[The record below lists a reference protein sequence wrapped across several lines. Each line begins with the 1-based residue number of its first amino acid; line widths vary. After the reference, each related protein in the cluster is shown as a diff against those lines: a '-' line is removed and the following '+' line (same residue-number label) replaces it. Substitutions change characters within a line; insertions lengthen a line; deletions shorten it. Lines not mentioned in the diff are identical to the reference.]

1 LHLGEEKTGSGMH
14 VSYMLLFTIT
24 WKQRIYV
31 AIYTHVFHAVAWFR
45 GPFDTS
51 IIIKD
56 SNEYFIL
63 KTNQNQIYEQEE
75 A

>member
-1 LHLGEEKTGSGMH
+1 MH
-14 VSYMLLFTIT
+14 VSYILLFTIT
-24 WKQRIYV
+24 WKQRTYV
-31 AIYTHVFHAVAWFR
+31 EYMQVFHAITWLR

-63 KTNQNQIYEQEE
+63 KTIQN
-75 A
+75 